1 MMLYLK
7 VEVTRIFGKVPSGRT
22 GRFFAVLTSEAISS
36 GRFDETTTYCL
47 AMNCCNERD
56 ANREFNRLDGEIRD
70 KYKNACVSIR
80 AISATEYDYFQ
91 SREEVFDDFM
101 HQILGGKVVKS

>member
-1 MMLYLK
+1 MMLYLRI
-7 VEVTRIFGKVPSGRT
+7 EVTRIFSKVPTGRT
-22 GRFFAVLTSEAISS
+22 GRFFAALDSEAISS

-47 AMNCCNERD
+47 AVNCCDERD
-56 ANREFNRLDGEIRD
+56 ANREFRRRDEEIRD
-70 KYKNACVSIR
+70 RHPNACVSIR
-80 AISATEYDYFQ
+80 SINATEYDYYQ

>member
-7 VEVTRIFGKVPSGRT
+7 VEITRIFGKVPSGRT

-36 GRFDETTTYCL
+36 GRFDETTTEYL
-47 AMNCCNERD
+47 AINCCDERD
-56 ANREFNRLDGEIRD
+56 ANRELRRIDEHVRD
-70 KYKNACVSIR
+70 KFPNACVSIR
-80 AISATEYDYFQ
+80 AIGATEYDYYK
-91 SREEVFDDFM
+91 SLEEVFDDFM